1 MPWPCTFQDILGR
14 VDITIFN
21 VATVRTNMCTDG
33 KRLLDNLTT
42 PIAFL
47 RGVAGV
53 HSNDL
58 MSSTLSLGSEN
69 IEERAPGGV
78 HDAL

>member
-1 MPWPCTFQDILGR
+1 MRPDTQRL
-14 VDITIFN
+14 VDH
-21 VATVRTNMCTDG
+21 
-33 KRLLDNLTT
+33 LPT
-42 PIAFL
+42 PIACL

-69 IEERAPGGV
+69 IEECAPGGV
-78 HDAL
+78 HDAFCQMMIFDHAIDVQVLDSDMLILFSDTL